1 MGNFK
6 VLGAI
11 LWIFLEL
18 GTFLE
23 LLLKFQGLN
32 YEITNCGLILEKP
45 RGFSTK
51 FLGFIEITNFRNCFC
66 KGNTHRLSP
75 RGRGPCLAWSIMDR
89 LWTGDLSDVDITLLD
104 TNNNPLLN
112 VQRPITRAR
121 QWNLEVSS
129 FLNSSSYDYENK
141 LLPNDY
147 IVIRDH
153 GEGKGILGEGLGD
166 MEDQQEGG
174 PNQLTSGLFLGS
186 RSSLR

>member
-1 MGNFK
+1 
-6 VLGAI
+6 
-11 LWIFLEL
+11 
-18 GTFLE
+18 
-23 LLLKFQGLN
+23 
-32 YEITNCGLILEKP
+32 
-45 RGFSTK
+45 
-51 FLGFIEITNFRNCFC
+51 
-66 KGNTHRLSP
+66 
-75 RGRGPCLAWSIMDR
+75 MDR

-112 VQRPITRAR
+112 VQGPITRAR

-186 RSSLR
+186 RSSLC